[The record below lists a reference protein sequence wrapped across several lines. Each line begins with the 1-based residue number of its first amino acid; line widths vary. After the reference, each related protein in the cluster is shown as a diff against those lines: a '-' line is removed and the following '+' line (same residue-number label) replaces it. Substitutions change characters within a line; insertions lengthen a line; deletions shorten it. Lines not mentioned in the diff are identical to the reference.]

1 MKINSRKVL
10 PFLYLFPAILIRGVF
25 VYYPIIENI
34 YNSFFDW
41 SVFKPDRAFVGLE
54 YYKELFRDEIFWIC
68 LKNNALYALVSL
80 IGQVFFGLIIA
91 AVLESKMFRKHSGFF
106 RTTYFLPS
114 VMSFIVVGLLWYL
127 IYNPIVG
134 PFNKIIALLG
144 INTSSLDILG
154 DSRYAIWGVMFA
166 SQWMYFGY
174 MAMLLIV
181 GIQKIPSEL
190 YEAAEIDGAGAI
202 DGFFHVTIPNIKEMI
217 LVDCIICV
225 VGSFKL
231 FDEVYI
237 MTTGGPGNSS
247 EVLSTYLYRTA
258 FHANQM
264 GYASSIAITLFI
276 ITFALALIQMKI
288 SNTGKE

>member
-10 PFLYLFPAILIRGVF
+10 PFLYLFPAILILGVF

-34 YNSFFDW
+34 YNSFLIGQFSNRTEPLW
-41 SVFKPDRAFVGLE
+41 GWNIIKSYFVMRFL
-54 YYKELFRDEIFWIC
+54 DMS
-68 LKNNALYALVSL
+68 KNNALYALVSL

-181 GIQKIPSEL
+181 GIQKFRLSYTKQLKLMEL
-190 YEAAEIDGAGAI
+190 E
-202 DGFFHVTIPNIKEMI
+202 P
-217 LVDCIICV
+217 
-225 VGSFKL
+225 
-231 FDEVYI
+231 
-237 MTTGGPGNSS
+237 
-247 EVLSTYLYRTA
+247 
-258 FHANQM
+258 
-264 GYASSIAITLFI
+264 
-276 ITFALALIQMKI
+276 
-288 SNTGKE
+288 

>member
-1 MKINSRKVL
+1 M
-10 PFLYLFPAILIRGVF
+10 
-25 VYYPIIENI
+25 
-34 YNSFFDW
+34 
-41 SVFKPDRAFVGLE
+41 GLE

-106 RTTYFLPS
+106 RT
-114 VMSFIVVGLLWYL
+114 